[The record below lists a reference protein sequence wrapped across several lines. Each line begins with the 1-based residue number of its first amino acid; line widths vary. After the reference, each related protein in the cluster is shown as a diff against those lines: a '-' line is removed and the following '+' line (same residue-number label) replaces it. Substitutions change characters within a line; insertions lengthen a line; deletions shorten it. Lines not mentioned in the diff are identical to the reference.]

1 MGEDGNV
8 GIAFALVCAAGASS
22 AIGAAVVFF
31 PCLIMLTSKWLLGAG
46 LVFSAGVLL
55 FVGFADILNE
65 SYELFVAG
73 GQSLFMANL
82 YASLSF
88 FSGVAMMLVS

>member
-31 PCLIMLTSKWLLGAG
+31 PCLIKLTSKLLLGAG
-46 LVFSAGVLL
+46 LGFSAGVLL
-55 FVGFADILNE
+55 FVGFADILHE